1 MGAFPPPTPPLPTY
15 GDYAGSSVAA
25 WLLWADRVT
34 APYFPESELRSMFRT
49 DPVADTV
56 IGPVAADSL
65 DKVMQRGALPA
76 ELSRIA
82 APVLAIYA
90 VPGSA
95 PVLYP
100 FWNTLDP
107 TMRAR
112 AQKSFDAI
120 SKTFAAQEERYR
132 EEVRD
137 VRIRE
142 IPGARHYV
150 FLTNPGEVR
159 HEMLDFL
166 LARGT

>member
-1 MGAFPPPTPPLPTY
+1 
-15 GDYAGSSVAA
+15 
-25 WLLWADRVT
+25 
-34 APYFPESELRSMFRT
+34 MFRL

-56 IGPVAADSL
+56 IGQTAVDSL
-65 DKVMQRGALPA
+65 DQVMQREALPA
-76 ELSRIA
+76 ELSRIT

-107 TMRAR
+107 TTRAR
-112 AQKSFDAI
+112 AQKSFNAI
-120 SKTFAAQEERYR
+120 SKTFAAQEECYR

-166 LARGT
+166 LGHGT